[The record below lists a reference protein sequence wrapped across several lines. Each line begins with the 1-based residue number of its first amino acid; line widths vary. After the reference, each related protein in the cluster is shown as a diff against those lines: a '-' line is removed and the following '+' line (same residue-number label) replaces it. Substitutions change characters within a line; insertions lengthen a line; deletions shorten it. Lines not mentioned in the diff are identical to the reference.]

1 MNCGAS
7 WRVFDS
13 DDNAKA
19 ACSRALGTVV
29 RQRGEE
35 LATFQQGIVAT
46 GGREDVTRRGH
57 RSDDTT
63 YRDSNSHY
71 RQTCCA
77 TFYDFFVPSLRA
89 WPSVDEVLR
98 HPVPSHFEWKFWRES
113 FEFEAGSSRFVDRTD
128 VMDGSREIL
137 ISRFEKEVIRSIF
150 DHKDSWINF
159 MEFWFLV
166 LRRKWFVRF
175 LIKIRGW
182 NVWWMDQ
189 VKFHGILI
197 FALQKK
203 WFVWFLCLWRSSDL
217 KVMWFLFMKIRKRDF
232 DFWYNVVER

>member
-29 RQRGEE
+29 RQRGVE

-98 HPVPSHFEWKFWRES
+98 PVPS
-113 FEFEAGSSRFVDRTD
+113 
-128 VMDGSREIL
+128 
-137 ISRFEKEVIRSIF
+137 RFE
-150 DHKDSWINF
+150 
-159 MEFWFLV
+159 
-166 LRRKWFVRF
+166 
-175 LIKIRGW
+175 
-182 NVWWMDQ
+182 
-189 VKFHGILI
+189 
-197 FALQKK
+197 
-203 WFVWFLCLWRSSDL
+203 
-217 KVMWFLFMKIRKRDF
+217 
-232 DFWYNVVER
+232 

>member
-89 WPSVDEVLR
+89 WPSVDEVLL
-98 HPVPSHFEWKFWRES
+98 
-113 FEFEAGSSRFVDRTD
+113 A
-128 VMDGSREIL
+128 
-137 ISRFEKEVIRSIF
+137 RSIPF
-150 DHKDSWINF
+150 R
-159 MEFWFLV
+159 V
-166 LRRKWFVRF
+166 
-175 LIKIRGW
+175 KILEGKF
-182 NVWWMDQ
+182 Q
-189 VKFHGILI
+189 V
-197 FALQKK
+197 
-203 WFVWFLCLWRSSDL
+203 
-217 KVMWFLFMKIRKRDF
+217 
-232 DFWYNVVER
+232 

>member
-98 HPVPSHFEWKFWRES
+98 HPVPSRFEWKFWRES
-113 FEFEAGSSRFVDRTD
+113 FKFEAGSSRFVDRTD

-150 DHKDSWINF
+150 DYKDSWMGFVMDGLSEILWNF
-159 MEFWFLV
+159 DFSFWEE
-166 LRRKWFVRF
+166 
-175 LIKIRGW
+175 
-182 NVWWMDQ
+182 
-189 VKFHGILI
+189 
-197 FALQKK
+197 
-203 WFVWFLCLWRSSDL
+203 SDS
-217 KVMWFLFMKIRKRDF
+217 F
-232 DFWYNVVER
+232 DFWL